1 MLKIEMHKERGKY
14 GIYKSRGVSKCL
26 LSVLT
31 NVPTIYIFRQIL
43 NTERGGGR
51 KVWQRRQ
58 YIFFD
63 KYLTRK
69 GGGVGGKESIAKT
82 TIYSLSLCISSF
94 TIWSMW
100 IKSLSD
106 KIAPEKNNLQ
116 QNICRFWR
124 RPPVHVF
131 KTGTN
136 QPNHHPPWITL

>member
-1 MLKIEMHKERGKY
+1 M
-14 GIYKSRGVSKCL
+14 C
-26 LSVLT
+26 
-31 NVPTIYIFRQIL
+31 P
-43 NTERGGGR
+43 
-51 KVWQRRQ
+51 Q

-69 GGGVGGKESIAKT
+69 GGGEGKYGKDDNL
-82 TIYSLSLCISSF
+82 LSFFVHLF
-94 TIWSMW
+94 VYNLVHVD
-100 IKSLSD
+100 KVSLSD